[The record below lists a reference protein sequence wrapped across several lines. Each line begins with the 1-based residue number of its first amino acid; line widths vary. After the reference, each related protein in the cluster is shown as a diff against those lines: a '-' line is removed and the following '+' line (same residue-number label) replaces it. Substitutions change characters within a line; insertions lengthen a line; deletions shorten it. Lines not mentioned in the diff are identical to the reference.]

1 MAFLYISPKGT
12 PWRKHS
18 YSAGN
23 DYDQS
28 PYKYYLRRVLGWREK
43 ENKARYLFGRAL
55 EEAIQ
60 FHHEHDGQ
68 GAVDDF
74 IRRWSAHKERT
85 DLLYTKVERDWHTLL
100 LDGIEMVRLYAIRQ
114 GQLPIP
120 LGGRA
125 VFQREYKK
133 EVFPGD
139 PNYGEIEDAGKLDI
153 VSYSDPDHPMLA
165 KLNWRPEYGAYRP
178 VIVDI
183 KTSGVDFPEQPG
195 IAGFDKQLRRY
206 SWLSGI
212 RDVALLGFKK
222 TGRTLRKGSSIT
234 LMEPAGD
241 FRAGDEAVV
250 AKVDGDGVWIVKND
264 FMLEQMATIQG
275 EKNGKVDQTAEA
287 KERAFQWL
295 KTYGVFTESESVT
308 RQRLQFISG
317 FVTIESANEAG
328 EIAGRQIVNIV
339 NSWKTKSWPN
349 TFGIRYPNDDRND
362 PYFRAFVLEDEM
374 YKKQHFEKIDE
385 SDLDLFDEE
394 DEGEGDDS

>member
-28 PYKYYLRRVLGWREK
+28 PYKYYLRRILGWRER
-43 ENKARYLFGRAL
+43 ENKARYLFGHAL
-55 EEAIQ
+55 EESIQ

-68 GAVDDF
+68 GALDDF
-74 IRRWSAHKERT
+74 IRRWSVHKDRT
-85 DLLYTKVERDWHTLL
+85 DLVYTKVERDWNTLL
-100 LDGIEMVRLYAIRQ
+100 LDGLDMIKLYLIKQ
-114 GQLPIP
+114 PELPIP

-133 EVFPGD
+133 EVYPND
-139 PNYGEIEDAGKLDI
+139 PNYGEIEDAGKPDI
-153 VSYSDPDHPMLA
+153 ISYSDPDHPMLS
-165 KLNWRPEYGAYRP
+165 KLEWRPEYGAYRP

-183 KTSGVDFPEQPG
+183 KTSGIDFPEQRG

-206 SWLSGI
+206 SWLTGI

-222 TGRTLRKGSSIT
+222 AGRTLRKGSSIT
-234 LMEPAGD
+234 LLESAGD
-241 FRAGDEAVV
+241 FKAGDEGVI
-250 AKVDGDGVWIVKND
+250 AKVDGLGVWIVKND
-264 FMLEQMATIQG
+264 FQIEQMSKIQG
-275 EKNGKVDQTAEA
+275 EKNGKVDQTNEA
-287 KERAFQWL
+287 KERAFEWL
-295 KTYGVFTESESVT
+295 KTYGVLVEASSVT

-349 TFGIRYPNDDRND
+349 TFGIRYPTDDRND
-362 PYFRAFVLEDEM
+362 PYFRAFVLEDDM
-374 YKKQHFEKIDE
+374 YKKQHFAKIDE
-385 SDLDLFDEE
+385 DDLGLFDEE
-394 DEGEGDDS
+394 DEGETDEA